1 MLDYALPTI
10 NVGIFPDESTATHV
24 DIFPNTNPISVKL
37 YNIGDMEPE
46 DFFPAPVKK
55 KKVDSSNM
63 LCGSLATRELTLTS
77 LPYPIHF
84 QERLSVDVPEPD
96 KLFLR
101 NVYQRTSDLH
111 GMTLNV
117 RLKSL
122 LKRHL
127 YQHHKDRA
135 RTGIQILVP
144 IMKALSIR
152 NLYKAYRSSFTRL
165 QIAIPV
171 VTGMFN
177 RNILQKLRSHPKDAE
192 FKIGVP
198 TVSGIKIRNLVRFY
212 KDEPIHELSVGI
224 PDLTELSLRNAY
236 NKHTVDDEEFNI
248 ELPTITVI
256 DTTIKP
262 KVYVPELVGIENR
275 AQATNEL
282 SWSDNSKTHSGYY
295 LYRDIEPI
303 TESNLGTPYREFD
316 RFTKNYI
323 DSGMEVN
330 TPYFYRVS
338 PKTFLGSMLSNEV
351 ELVHYTQFSILFSSQ
366 NTTETTSYI
375 PLRVDDNIIPLIP
388 ESDVNHDQINFTIVE
403 RVVSDIS
410 LKSEY
415 IPTTEY
421 ILMRVL

>member
-1 MLDYALPTI
+1 
-10 NVGIFPDESTATHV
+10 
-24 DIFPNTNPISVKL
+24 
-37 YNIGDMEPE
+37 
-46 DFFPAPVKK
+46 
-55 KKVDSSNM
+55 M

-84 QERLSVDVPEPD
+84 QERLSVNALEPD
-96 KLFLR
+96 KLSLR
-101 NVYQRTSDLH
+101 NVYQHTNDLH

-117 RLKSL
+117 RPKGLF
-122 LKRHL
+122 KRHI

-135 RTGIQILVP
+135 KTGIQILVP

-165 QIAIPV
+165 QVAIPV
-171 VTGMFN
+171 VTDMFN
-177 RNILQKLRSHPKDAE
+177 RNILQKLRTHAKDAE
-192 FKIGVP
+192 FKMNMP
-198 TVSGIKIRNLVRFY
+198 TVNGLEIRDLVRSY
-212 KDEPIHELSVGI
+212 EREPIHEIDIGI

-236 NKHTVDDEEFNI
+236 NKHTADDEKFNI

-262 KVYVPELVGIENR
+262 KVYVPELTGIENR

-282 SWSDNSKTHSGYY
+282 SWFDNSTTHSGYY

-338 PKTFLGSMLSNEV
+338 PKTFLGAMLSNEV
-351 ELVHYTQFSILFSSQ
+351 ELVHYTQFSIFFSSQ
-366 NTTETTSYI
+366 NTPESTNYV

-388 ESDVNHDQINFTIVE
+388 ESDVNHDQINFRIVE

>member
-1 MLDYALPTI
+1 
-10 NVGIFPDESTATHV
+10 
-24 DIFPNTNPISVKL
+24 
-37 YNIGDMEPE
+37 
-46 DFFPAPVKK
+46 
-55 KKVDSSNM
+55 M

-84 QERLSVDVPEPD
+84 QERLSIDAPEPD
-96 KLFLR
+96 NLSLR
-101 NVYQRTSDLH
+101 NVYQHANDLH

-135 RTGIQILVP
+135 KTGIRILVP
-144 IMKALSIR
+144 VMKALSIR
-152 NLYKAYRSSFTRL
+152 NLYKTYKSSITRF
-165 QIAIPV
+165 QITIPV
-171 VTGMFN
+171 ITGMFN
-177 RNILQKLRSHPKDAE
+177 RNILQKLRTHAKDAE
-192 FKIGVP
+192 FKIGIP
-198 TVSGIKIRNLVRFY
+198 TVNGLEIRDLVRTY
-212 KDEPIHELSVGI
+212 EHEPIHELSVGI

-236 NKHTVDDEEFNI
+236 NKHTVDDEKFNI

-262 KVYVPELVGIENR
+262 KVYVPELTGIENR
-275 AQATNEL
+275 SQATNEL

-303 TESNLGTPYREFD
+303 TEGNIGTPYREFD

-330 TPYFYRVS
+330 IPYFYRVT
-338 PKTFLGSMLSNEV
+338 PKTFLGTMLSNEV
-351 ELVHYTQFSILFSSQ
+351 ELVHYTQFSVFFSSQ
-366 NTTETTSYI
+366 NTTETANYI

-388 ESDVNHDQINFTIVE
+388 ESDVNHDQINFRIVE